1 MPQAWGF
8 IDQSNLNDKQLKIK
22 ITEKLIARYHKRL
35 RITYFHHF
43 MNNLWCNRIK
53 MWFVFVV
60 AVLVESIMASNVSE
74 VDVLILG
81 AGITGIKAGNH
92 FQNNNLTNF
101 LILEAQDYIGGRIKQ
116 VTVGNVTV
124 GEGANWVHYVEDKDD
139 NPILV
144 LANEINLEKYMN
156 NEDDIAVK

>member
-1 MPQAWGF
+1 
-8 IDQSNLNDKQLKIK
+8 
-22 ITEKLIARYHKRL
+22 
-35 RITYFHHF
+35 
-43 MNNLWCNRIK
+43 

-60 AVLVESIMASNVSE
+60 AVLIESIMATNVTE

-116 VTVGNVTV
+116 VKVGNVTV
-124 GEGANWVHYVEDKDD
+124 GEGATWVHIEEEGDE
-139 NPILV
+139 NPILT
-144 LANEINLEKYMN
+144 LANEINLEKYTN
-156 NEDDIAVK
+156 NEDDIVVK

>member
-1 MPQAWGF
+1 
-8 IDQSNLNDKQLKIK
+8 
-22 ITEKLIARYHKRL
+22 
-35 RITYFHHF
+35 
-43 MNNLWCNRIK
+43 
-53 MWFVFVV
+53 
-60 AVLVESIMASNVSE
+60 MASNVRE

-81 AGITGIKAGNH
+81 AGIAGIKAGNH

-124 GEGANWVHYVEDKDD
+124 GEGANWVHYVEDGDD
-139 NPILV
+139 NPIWV

>member
-1 MPQAWGF
+1 
-8 IDQSNLNDKQLKIK
+8 
-22 ITEKLIARYHKRL
+22 
-35 RITYFHHF
+35 
-43 MNNLWCNRIK
+43 
-53 MWFVFVV
+53 
-60 AVLVESIMASNVSE
+60 MASNVSE

-116 VTVGNVTV
+116 AKVGNVTV
-124 GEGANWVHYVEDKDD
+124 GEVNWVQYVEDGDD
-139 NPILV
+139 NPIWV

-156 NEDDIAVK
+156 NEDDIVVK